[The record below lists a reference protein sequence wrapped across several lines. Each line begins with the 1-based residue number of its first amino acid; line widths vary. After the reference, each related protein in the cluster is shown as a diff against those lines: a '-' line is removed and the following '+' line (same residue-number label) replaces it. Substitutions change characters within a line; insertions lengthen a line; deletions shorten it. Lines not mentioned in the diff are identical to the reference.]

1 MHRRLTTA
9 VVVALCLAVLPASAH
24 GRAASS
30 APPPL
35 LATFEGGH
43 IDLSQGWGD
52 AQACLVY
59 RGAGIV
65 ECFRNRT
72 GLLEREARLET
83 QTPSTA
89 ATPAPS
95 AASVTCSSP
104 LRLFADSNY
113 GGRELDFYDRGYWQN
128 LSAWSFDNQLSSYKV
143 GACGVYLADGADGAG
158 SWYPGNTSAGHYEPV
173 MASGWNDRISSIF
186 IQ

>member
-1 MHRRLTTA
+1 MTA
-9 VVVALCLAVLPASAH
+9 AVVALCLAVLPASAY
-24 GRAASS
+24 GRAISS
-30 APPPL
+30 APAPS
-35 LATFEGGH
+35 LATFEGGQ
-43 IDLSQGWGD
+43 IDLSQTWGD

-59 RGAGIV
+59 RGVGVV
-65 ECFRNRT
+65 ECFRTRT
-72 GLLEREARLET
+72 ALLEREARLET
-83 QTPSTA
+83 LAPSTT
-89 ATPAPS
+89 ATLAPS
-95 AASVTCSSP
+95 TASVTCSSP

-143 GACGVYLADGADGAG
+143 GSCGVYLADGAAGAG
-158 SWYPGNTSAGHYEPV
+158 SWYPGNTSAGHYESV